1 MASKGPSQ
9 TGASGQPPTAM
20 RTTRAS
26 SRQAA
31 HAPPGGSNASP
42 GEKAKKR
49 PTAGEQSRSI
59 LADAKCLGS
68 EELITPSTMYK
79 ILARILN
86 KYGEG
91 MNSDARVAL
100 RALATLLQEVENQEQ
115 ISARMMDAIARKVES
130 KLETVLD
137 SGMLKMSDMVDS
149 VVANQKDLQEATAKL
164 AGSTEA
170 LQKTAQE
177 MGCSAK
183 EASATTEQLANT
195 VTTYK
200 EALLTA
206 SNEMPRTG
214 ARQTATTNED
224 PRLTRDLDRRSRQIL
239 VEIGKEAVEGKSAVE
254 IKERLENALKN
265 MEPSPPEGAKIQE
278 INKLRNGG
286 VIIQL
291 ESKEAADWLREPFN
305 KHAFTG
311 NLDANAFIK
320 ERTYPIVVPRVPITF
335 EPANQDHLRKVEGV
349 NNLAPNTICK
359 ARWIK
364 PIYRRHPKQLV
375 AHATF
380 TLSSACEANRLIRDG
395 MNICSNRTY
404 PKRLKYEPKQCMKC
418 RKWGHFA
425 AECHAKVDTCGTCGE
440 NHVTSEC
447 TESEKRYCVACKA
460 TDHASWDRSCP
471 EFRRKSAHF
480 DELHPENALT
490 YFPTEESWTLIARPE
505 RIPIDER
512 FPSKYTVGSLP
523 PPSQTR
529 RQMPTR
535 EVERKQ
541 KRRKRSMDSTQR
553 TLDGYIE
560 RRTPANQ
567 AEAEEG
573 TEEGQNDKDS
583 DDVVNLLDHSLL
595 EPWL

>member
-1 MASKGPSQ
+1 MASKGLSQ
-9 TGASGQPPTAM
+9 AGASGQPPPAP
-20 RTTRAS
+20 RATRAS
-26 SRQAA
+26 LRQTA
-31 HAPPGGSNASP
+31 HTPPSGSGSSP

-49 PTAGEQSRSI
+49 TTAGEQSRSI
-59 LADAKCLGS
+59 LADVKCLGS
-68 EELITPSTMYK
+68 EEPITLSTMYK

-100 RALATLLQEVENQEQ
+100 QALAALLQEVENQEQ
-115 ISARMMDAIARKVES
+115 ISARMMEAIARKVES

-149 VVANQKDLQEATAKL
+149 VVANQKDLQKAAEKL
-164 AGSTEA
+164 TDNTET
-170 LQKTAQE
+170 LQRMAQE

-183 EASATTEQLANT
+183 EASATTEQLAST
-195 VTTYK
+195 VSSYK

-206 SNEMPRTG
+206 GNALPRAGTK
-214 ARQTATTNED
+214 QMATTNED
-224 PRLTRDLDRRSRQIL
+224 PRLTRDLDRKSRQIL
-239 VEIGKEAVEGKSAVE
+239 VEIGREVIEGKSATE
-254 IKERLENALKN
+254 IKEK
-265 MEPSPPEGAKIQE
+265 MEAVLNGMDLTPPEGAKIQE

-291 ESKEAADWLREPFN
+291 ETKEAADWLREPFN

-311 NLDANAFIK
+311 NLDTNVYIK

-335 EPANQDHLRKVEGV
+335 DPLNQDHLREVEGA
-349 NNLAPNTICK
+349 NNLAPNTVCK

-375 AHATF
+375 AYATL
-380 TLSSACEANRLIRDG
+380 TLSSASEANRLIRDG

-425 AECHAKVDTCGTCGE
+425 AECHAKADTCGTCRE
-440 NHVTSEC
+440 NHFTKDC
-447 TESEKRYCVACKA
+447 TDNEKRYCVACKA

-471 EFRRKSAHF
+471 EFRKKSAHF

-490 YFPTEESWTLIARPE
+490 YFPTEESWTLTARPE
-505 RIPIDER
+505 RVPIEDR
-512 FPSKYTVGSLP
+512 FPSKYAVGSLP

-529 RQMPTR
+529 RQLPTR
-535 EVERKQ
+535 EVAKKQ
-541 KRRKRSMDSTQR
+541 KRRRQNVDNTQG
-553 TLDGYIE
+553 TLDGYVE
-560 RRTPANQ
+560 RSAPASQ
-567 AEAEEG
+567 ADAEEE
-573 TEEGQNDKDS
+573 TEDEQQDKDS
-583 DDVVNLLDHSLL
+583 EDVANLLDHSLP